1 MILSMPLKQPPD
13 PPIIDYLLHGHS
25 LRALSLSLLAV
36 GNFFLL
42 YFSSIALARKLS
54 VSDFDDYS
62 VALSMVTVLSTLS
75 TLGLEKYVL
84 RCLPVYQEREDWS
97 HAHGFWRFSL
107 RTIILVSLGLV
118 LLLSLT
124 LSSTLTGQHDD
135 SHLAVIV
142 LTSFLPVIA
151 VVLFLVEVATANGAQ
166 IQAVVIYRFMMPANF
181 FVLIHLI
188 GLFEVPYT
196 AIGVAIAFGLA
207 WMLALIAIF
216 HLVRNSIPAKLWHA
230 KPTYLSGKWLRR
242 GMPFLFNS
250 WMLSVIA
257 SSGVIILELL
267 FTSNSV
273 VGIYAVAAQTG
284 TFIVLLANTTNRFY
298 IPLMSIYMERSDQRA
313 MRHLSKHRL
322 VVLGSLTVL
331 FFGGVVIFGR
341 EILSWFGDDF
351 REGYEVLCVLAAG
364 ASVNALFSDSPYVL
378 QFIKRQREVFITTA
392 IALLFNL
399 MLTVLMGF
407 WYKGVGAALG
417 YALSMSL
424 LFLTQRLLAAYHL
437 KHYWLTR
444 G

>member
-1 MILSMPLKQPPD
+1 MPVSMSLKKPPD

-25 LRALSLSLLAV
+25 LQALSLSLLAV

-42 YFSSIALARKLS
+42 YIASIALARKLS
-54 VSDFDDYS
+54 VSDFDDYN
-62 VALSMVTVLSTLS
+62 VALSIVTVLGTLS
-75 TLGLEKYVL
+75 TLGLEKYAL

-97 HAHGFWRFSL
+97 NAHGFWRFSL
-107 RTIILVSLGLV
+107 RTIIMVSLGLV
-118 LLLSLT
+118 LLLSLG
-124 LSSTLTGQHDD
+124 LSSALAAQQYD

-142 LTSFLPVIA
+142 LTSFLPIIA

-166 IQAVVIYRFMMPANF
+166 IQAVVIYRFMMPASF
-181 FVLIHLI
+181 FVLIHLM
-188 GLFEVPYT
+188 GLFDIPHT
-196 AIGVAIAFGLA
+196 AIGVAIAYGLA
-207 WMLALIAIF
+207 WVLSLIAIY
-216 HLVRNSIPAKLWHA
+216 HLVRHAIPARCWHA

-257 SSGVIILELL
+257 SSGVILLELL
-267 FTSNSV
+267 FTSDSV

-298 IPLMSIYMERSDQRA
+298 IPLMSIYMERRDPLA
-313 MRHLSKHRL
+313 MRHLSQHRL

-364 ASVNALFSDSPYVL
+364 ASVNALFSDSPYYL
-378 QFIKRQREVFITTA
+378 QFIKRQREVFITTSL
-392 IALLFNL
+392 ALLLNL

-424 LFLTQRLLAAYHL
+424 LFLTQRLLVVYHL